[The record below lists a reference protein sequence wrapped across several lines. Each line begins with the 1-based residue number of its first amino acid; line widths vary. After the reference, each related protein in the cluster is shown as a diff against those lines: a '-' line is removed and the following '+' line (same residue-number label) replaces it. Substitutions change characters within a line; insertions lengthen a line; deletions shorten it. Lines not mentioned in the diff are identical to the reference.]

1 LTLPRFNALTYNL
14 MAERRVVITGMGVVT
29 PIGNDLETVW
39 SNLKNGVSGIRTID
53 AFDTTGYDCK
63 IGGQVRDFDPKLFFK
78 NPKDVRRTDRFTH
91 LGMAAA
97 KMAMAD
103 SGIDV
108 DNLKERDRFGV
119 IVSTG
124 IGGLKTLQDQLQ
136 ILVTRGPGR
145 NSPFTIPML
154 ISNMAGGVISM
165 EFDLRGP
172 NLCIVTACATSNN
185 AIGESWRIIKSGD
198 ADIFLAG
205 GAEASIV
212 EIGIAGFSAMKALST
227 RNDEPERASRPF
239 DRDRDGFVMS
249 EGAGV
254 VVVEELEH
262 ARARG
267 AKIYCEITGYGVSA
281 DAYHMTAPP
290 PDGEGAARAM
300 KLALDHAR
308 ISPEQVDYI
317 NAHATSTD
325 IGDICETRAIKQ
337 IFGEN
342 AYKVSISATKSMTG
356 HLLGGAG
363 GIEMAAC
370 ALAIRDSV
378 IPPTINLE
386 NPGEECDLDYTPNV
400 AREKKVRIALNNSF
414 GFGGHNATL
423 VASAFEG

>member
-1 LTLPRFNALTYNL
+1 MNND
-14 MAERRVVITGMGVVT
+14 RRVVITGLGAVT
-29 PIGNDLETVW
+29 PLGNDVETFW
-39 SNLKNGVSGIRTID
+39 SNLKNGASGIRAID
-53 AFDTTGYDCK
+53 AFDTTGYDCR
-63 IGGQVRDFDPKLFFK
+63 IGGQVRDFDPKPFFK
-78 NPKDVRRTDRFTH
+78 NPKDVRRTDRFTQ
-91 LGMAAA
+91 LAMAAA
-97 KMAMAD
+97 KMALQD

-108 DNLKERDRFGV
+108 ANLKRRDRFGV

-124 IGGLKTLQDQLQ
+124 IGGLKTLQDQLR
-136 ILVTRGPGR
+136 ILLTRGPGR

-154 ISNMAGGVISM
+154 ISNMASGVISM

-185 AIGESWRIIKSGD
+185 AIGESWRLIKFGD

-205 GAEASIV
+205 GSEASIV
-212 EIGIAGFSAMKALST
+212 EIGVAGFSAMKALST

-262 ARARG
+262 AKARG
-267 AKIYCEITGYGVSA
+267 AKIYCELTGYGLSA

-290 PDGEGAARAM
+290 PDAEGAARAM
-300 KLALDHAR
+300 QLALEHAR
-308 ISPEQVDYI
+308 ISPGQVDYI

-325 IGDICETRAIKQ
+325 IGDVSETRAIKQ
-337 IFGEN
+337 VFGEH
-342 AYKVSISATKSMTG
+342 AYKVAISSTKSMTG

-363 GIEMAAC
+363 GVEMAAC

-400 AREKKVRIALNNSF
+400 AREKKVRVALNNSF

-423 VASAFEG
+423 VATAFEG

>member
-1 LTLPRFNALTYNL
+1 
-14 MAERRVVITGMGVVT
+14 MGVVT
-29 PIGNDLETVW
+29 PIGNNLETFW

-63 IGGQVRDFDPKLFFK
+63 IGGQVRDFDPKPFFK

-136 ILVTRGPGR
+136 ILLTKGPGR

-154 ISNMAGGVISM
+154 ISNMGGGVISM

-198 ADIFLAG
+198 ADMFLAG

-212 EIGIAGFSAMKALST
+212 EIGVAGFSAMKALST

-262 ARARG
+262 ARARN

-300 KLALDHAR
+300 KLALEHAR

-325 IGDICETRAIKQ
+325 IGDLCETRAIKQ
-337 IFGEN
+337 IFGEH

-386 NPGEECDLDYTPNV
+386 NPGEECDLDYTTNV
-400 AREKKVRIALNNSF
+400 AREKQVRVALNNSF

>member
-1 LTLPRFNALTYNL
+1 

-29 PIGNDLETVW
+29 PIGNDLETFW
-39 SNLKNGVSGIRTID
+39 LNLKNGVSGIHTID
-53 AFDTTGYDCK
+53 AFDATGYDCR
-63 IGGQVRDFDPKLFFK
+63 IGGQVRDFDPKRFFK

-91 LGMAAA
+91 LAMAAA

-108 DNLKERDRFGV
+108 GNLQQRDRFGV

-136 ILVTRGPGR
+136 ILLTKGPGR

-154 ISNMAGGVISM
+154 IGNMAGGVISM

-212 EIGIAGFSAMKALST
+212 EIGVAGFSAMKALST

-239 DRDRDGFVMS
+239 DRDRDGFVIS

-262 ARARG
+262 AKARG

-300 KLALDHAR
+300 KLALEHAR

-325 IGDICETRAIKQ
+325 IGDLCETRAIKQ
-337 IFGEN
+337 IFREY
-342 AYKVSISATKSMTG
+342 AYRVSISATKSMTG

-363 GIEMAAC
+363 GIEMATC

-400 AREKKVRIALNNSF
+400 AREKKVGIALNNSF
-414 GFGGHNATL
+414 GFGGHNATV

>member
-1 LTLPRFNALTYNL
+1 MTD
-14 MAERRVVITGMGVVT
+14 RRVVITGLGAVT
-29 PIGNDLETVW
+29 PIGNDAETFW
-39 SNLKNGVSGIRTID
+39 SNLKNGVSGIRKIE
-53 AFDTTGYDCK
+53 AFDTTGYDCQ
-63 IGGQVRDFDPKLFFK
+63 IGGEVRDFEPKPFFK
-78 NPKDVRRTDRFTH
+78 NPKDVRRTDRFAQ
-91 LGMAAA
+91 LALAAA
-97 KMAMAD
+97 KMALED
-103 SGIDV
+103 SGV
-108 DNLKERDRFGV
+108 DLEKLKRRDRFGV
-119 IVSTG
+119 IVSSG
-124 IGGLKTLQDQLQ
+124 IGGLRTLQDQQ
-136 ILVTRGPGR
+136 TILLTRGPSR

-154 ISNMAGGVISM
+154 ISNMASGLISM
-165 EFDLRGP
+165 EYGLRGP
-172 NLCIVTACATSNN
+172 NMCIVTACATSNN
-185 AIGESWRIIKSGD
+185 AIGESWRIIKFGD

-205 GAEASIV
+205 GSESPIV
-212 EIGIAGFSAMKALST
+212 AIGLAGFSAMKALST

-249 EGAGV
+249 EGVGI

-262 ARARG
+262 AKARR
-267 AKIYCEITGYGVSA
+267 AKIYCEITGYGASA

-290 PDGEGAARAM
+290 PNGEGAVRAM
-300 KLALDHAR
+300 QVALEHAG
-308 ISPEQVDYI
+308 ISPNQVDYI

-337 IFGEN
+337 VFGDQ
-342 AYKVSISATKSMTG
+342 AHKVAISSTKSMTG

-400 AREKKVRIALNNSF
+400 AREKKVRVTLSNSF

-423 VASAFEG
+423 VATAFDK

>member
-1 LTLPRFNALTYNL
+1 

-29 PIGNDLETVW
+29 PIGNDLETFW
-39 SNLKNGVSGIRTID
+39 SNLRNGVSGIRTID
-53 AFDTTGYDCK
+53 AFDTSGYDCK
-63 IGGQVRDFDPKLFFK
+63 IGEQVREFDPKPFFN

-91 LGMAAA
+91 LAMAAA
-97 KMAMAD
+97 KIAITD
-103 SGIDV
+103 SGIDIA
-108 DNLKERDRFGV
+108 NLKHRDRFGV

-124 IGGLKTLQDQLQ
+124 IGGLKTLEDQLH
-136 ILVTRGPGR
+136 ILVTKRPER
-145 NSPFTIPML
+145 NPPFTIPML

-165 EFDLRGP
+165 EFGLRGP

-212 EIGIAGFSAMKALST
+212 AIGLAGFSAMRALST

-262 ARARG
+262 AKDRG

-300 KLALDHAR
+300 KLALEHAHL
-308 ISPEQVDYI
+308 SPGQVDYI

-325 IGDICETRAIKQ
+325 IGDLCETRAIKE
-337 IFGEN
+337 IFGEH
-342 AYKVSISATKSMTG
+342 ARKVSISATKSMTG

-370 ALAIRDSV
+370 ALAIRDSI
-378 IPPTINLE
+378 IPPTINFE

-400 AREKKVRIALNNSF
+400 AREKKVRVALNNSF

-423 VASAFEG
+423 IVTAFEK

>member
-1 LTLPRFNALTYNL
+1 
-14 MAERRVVITGMGVVT
+14 MSERRVVITGMGVVT
-29 PIGNDLETVW
+29 PVGNSIDTFW
-39 SNLKNGVSGIRTID
+39 SNLKNGVSGIGIID
-53 AFDTTGYDCK
+53 AFDTSGYDCK

-91 LGMAAA
+91 LAMAAA
-97 KMAMAD
+97 KMAVAD
-103 SGIDV
+103 SGIDI
-108 DNLKERDRFGV
+108 DNLKDRDRFGV

-136 ILVTRGPGR
+136 ILLTRGPGR

-154 ISNMAGGVISM
+154 ASNMAGGVISM

-185 AIGESWRIIKSGD
+185 AIGESWRIIKFGD

-205 GAEASIV
+205 GVEASIV
-212 EIGIAGFSAMKALST
+212 KIGVAGFSAMKALST

-249 EGAGV
+249 EGSGV

-290 PDGEGAARAM
+290 PNGEGAARAM
-300 KLALDHAR
+300 KMALDHAR

-325 IGDICETRAIKQ
+325 IGDLCETRAIKQ
-337 IFGEN
+337 IFGEYAN
-342 AYKVSISATKSMTG
+342 KVSISATKSMTG

-378 IPPTINLE
+378 VPPTINLE

-400 AREKKVRIALNNSF
+400 AREKKVRVALNNSF
-414 GFGGHNATL
+414 GFGGHNATI
-423 VASAFEG
+423 VASAFED

>member
-1 LTLPRFNALTYNL
+1 
-14 MAERRVVITGMGVVT
+14 MAERRVVITGMGVIT
-29 PIGNDLETVW
+29 PVGNDLETFW
-39 SNLKNGVSGIRTID
+39 LNLKNGVSGIHAID
-53 AFDTTGYDCK
+53 AFDIAGYDCR
-63 IGGQVRDFDPKLFFK
+63 IGGQVRDFDPKAFFK

-91 LGMAAA
+91 LAMAAA

-108 DNLKERDRFGV
+108 ANLKRRDRFGV

-124 IGGLKTLQDQLQ
+124 IGGLKTLQDQLRV
-136 ILVTRGPGR
+136 LLTKGPGR

-165 EFDLRGP
+165 EFGLHGP

-185 AIGESWRIIKSGD
+185 AIGESWRLIKFGD
-198 ADIFLAG
+198 ADVFLAG
-205 GAEASIV
+205 GSEASIV
-212 EIGIAGFSAMKALST
+212 EIGVAGFSAMKALST

-262 ARARG
+262 AKARG
-267 AKIYCEITGYGVSA
+267 AKIYCELTGYGLSA

-290 PDGEGAARAM
+290 PDAEGAARAM
-300 KLALDHAR
+300 QLALEHAR
-308 ISPEQVDYI
+308 ISPDQVDYI

-325 IGDICETRAIKQ
+325 IGDVSETRAIRHV
-337 IFGEN
+337 FGEH
-342 AYKVSISATKSMTG
+342 AHKVSISSTKSMTG

-363 GIEMAAC
+363 AVEMAAC
-370 ALAIRDSV
+370 ALAIRVSV

-386 NPGEECDLDYTPNV
+386 NPGEECDLDYTPNA
-400 AREKKVRIALNNSF
+400 AREKKVRVAVNNSF

-423 VASAFEG
+423 VAAAFEE

>member
-1 LTLPRFNALTYNL
+1 

-29 PIGNDLETVW
+29 PVGNDLETFW
-39 SNLKNGVSGIRTID
+39 SNLKSGVSGIHAID
-53 AFDTTGYDCK
+53 AFDITGYNCR
-63 IGGQVRDFDPKLFFK
+63 IGGQVRDFDPKPFFK

-91 LGMAAA
+91 LAMAAA

-108 DNLKERDRFGV
+108 ANLKGRDRFGV
-119 IVSTG
+119 IVGTG
-124 IGGLKTLQDQLQ
+124 EGGLKTLQDQLRV
-136 ILVTRGPGR
+136 LLTKGPGR

-165 EFDLRGP
+165 EFGLHGP

-185 AIGESWRIIKSGD
+185 AIGESWRIIKFGD
-198 ADIFLAG
+198 ADVFLAG

-212 EIGIAGFSAMKALST
+212 EIGVAGFSAMKALST

-249 EGAGV
+249 EGAGI

-262 ARARG
+262 AKARG
-267 AKIYCEITGYGVSA
+267 AKIYCEITGYGISA

-300 KLALDHAR
+300 KMALEHAG
-308 ISPEQVDYI
+308 ISPEQIDYI

-325 IGDICETRAIKQ
+325 IGDLCETRAIKQ
-337 IFGEN
+337 IFGEH
-342 AYKVSISATKSMTG
+342 AYKVAISSTKSMTG

-363 GIEMAAC
+363 GVEMAAC

-400 AREKKVRIALNNSF
+400 ARERKVRKVLNNSF

-423 VASAFEG
+423 VAIAFEE